1 MAEFRSICKEAN
13 IDDFD
18 LFKAGVQMMS
28 EYEWKKLQLSII
40 QMEFYTTSDIS
51 TIPTNRKATKRYL
64 EQINAAAKLSS
75 TLNES
80 LNKLREKLKG
90 EEKDDF

>member
-1 MAEFRSICKEAN
+1 
-13 IDDFD
+13 
-18 LFKAGVQMMS
+18 MMS
-28 EYEWKKLQLSII
+28 EYEWNKLQLSII
-40 QMEFYTTSDIS
+40 QMELYMTSDFS
-51 TIPTNRKATKRYL
+51 SVPTNRKATKRYL

-75 TLNES
+75 TLNGS

>member
-1 MAEFRSICKEAN
+1 
-13 IDDFD
+13 
-18 LFKAGVQMMS
+18 MMS
-28 EYEWKKLQLSII
+28 EYEWNKLQLSIF
-40 QMEFYTTSDIS
+40 QMELYMTSDFS
-51 TIPTNRKATKRYL
+51 SVPTNRKTRKRYL